1 MVVVTWPAADVAAE
15 IGERQRILELLGG
28 IDLGRWSVSL
38 SLRER
43 RAAAPGWPTLV
54 ATCAFSPAQPGE
66 IALAAG
72 DELVELPAQ
81 PGDGAAGK
89 SGSARRGV
97 LRVRNRRTGESGLVP
112 QTPPVTKRN
121 QQRLL
126 VLRMS
131 HMPASTYF
139 CLATPSSTNPPAAS
153 AGSSSSSSSRG
164 REEASASSA
173 AASAAAVEPAR
184 ESGGPQWE
192 LLEAGLPAEA
202 VLDKFGLF
210 ERKRDRCVEG
220 ARYKVGDFV
229 VGLGGVK
236 TRGGTQ
242 HVALHVE
249 YLPCR
254 HVALA
259 RPMLEAFLAGLGVPL
274 FAGVGGGGGGDDDNA
289 AAGSVTARQ
298 LDGSYAAAFRGLAEG
313 GETLT
318 PLHVAA
324 QFVHAFQDV
333 R

>member
-1 MVVVTWPAADVAAE
+1 MVVVIWPAADVAAE
-15 IGERQRILELLGG
+15 IGERQRIIELLGG

-54 ATCAFSPAQPGE
+54 ATCAFAPAQPGE

-112 QTPPVTKRN
+112 QTPAVTKRN

-139 CLATPSSTNPPAAS
+139 CLATPSSTNPPVAS
-153 AGSSSSSSSRG
+153 ADSGS
-164 REEASASSA
+164 REEA
-173 AASAAAVEPAR
+173 AASAAAATAAAAAEPAR
-184 ESGGPQWE
+184 ESGGPRWE

-242 HVALHVE
+242 HVALQVE

-274 FAGVGGGGGGDDDNA
+274 LAGVGGGGGA
-289 AAGSVTARQ
+289 AAAAAAASGSVTARQ
-298 LDGSYAAAFRGLAEG
+298 LDGSYAAAFRGLAGG
-313 GETLT
+313 GETTLT